1 MTAHISF
8 TSNALFTSD
17 IAATTIVESQEL
29 IDPEQLQIFK
39 KIVQHAG
46 ALLEASHCSLALVDA
61 SNTAVVTLA
70 ALLPHGQQPRRTR
83 FRFNEGVAGW
93 VAAHRC
99 SLLLNHAEH
108 DPRFKRLGSQPIG
121 SILCVP
127 LLDQQQLLG
136 TLTVSSTQ
144 VDCFDEQK
152 QRILEILAEQ
162 AVQTIVHA
170 RQTAIAQQQARQ
182 REMLFHLSRT
192 IVAHLDPETLYG
204 TVLNAIQ
211 RVAPC
216 RQATIYL
223 TDENA
228 RTLVPVAELNTE
240 QLPMADTHNI
250 PDIRTTQFA
259 SQPIDLDNEQLLPS
273 WASRH
278 RHPMLR
284 APFRSGDNPELFPA
298 ELAVP
303 LLARNTLYGVIWLT
317 RSTAFHSDEFR
328 LVRHISS
335 MTTAALE
342 NRALLQKQGGEG
354 SQHMQA
360 GFLSKVA
367 HELRSPINT
376 INGYLDLALEG
387 VAGDLNEQQHE
398 FIRRARSGS
407 EHLYALLEDLLLIAR
422 ADTGQLQLN
431 RAIMHLAD
439 VIENAIEEMELT
451 ASDNGVAVEVEIAP
465 NLPRVYGDAIR
476 LQQVIRN
483 LLNNALRFTP
493 AGGHVTISARL
504 AEQSGTDEEGGTIEL
519 LISDTGAGIE
529 PEKLPHI
536 FDRFVQAVP
545 GSRGRTGGHGLA
557 IVKMV
562 VELHGGAVTVK
573 SVPGEGSTFVC
584 TLPCLLA

>member
-8 TSNALFTSD
+8 TSNALFTSN
-17 IAATTIVESQEL
+17 IATTTIESQEL
-29 IDPEQLQIFK
+29 IDPEQLQIIK

-46 ALLEASHCSLALVDA
+46 ALLEVAHCSLALVDA

-83 FRFNEGVAGW
+83 FHFNEGVAGW
-93 VAAHRC
+93 VAAHRR
-99 SLLLNHAEH
+99 SLLLNCAEQ

-127 LLDQQQLLG
+127 LLDQQLLLG

-144 VDCFDEQK
+144 PDCFDEQK
-152 QRILEILAEQ
+152 QRLLEILAEQ

-182 REMLFHLSRT
+182 REMLFRLSRT
-192 IVAHLDPETLYG
+192 IVAHLDPETLYH
-204 TVLNAIQ
+204 TILTAIQ
-211 RVAPC
+211 NVIPC
-216 RQATIYL
+216 QQAIMYI
-223 TDENA
+223 TDEGA
-228 RTLVPVAELNTE
+228 RKLVPVAELNSE
-240 QLPMADTHNI
+240 PHQIEDAHPI
-250 PDIRTTQFA
+250 RDIRTTQLA
-259 SQPIDLDNEQLLPS
+259 SEPIDLENKQLLAS
-273 WASRH
+273 WAAHH

-298 ELAVP
+298 EVAVP
-303 LLARNTLYGVIWLT
+303 LLASNRLHGLIWLT
-317 RSTAFHSDEFR
+317 RPTAFHSDEFR
-328 LVRHISS
+328 LVRHISA

-342 NRALLQKQGGEG
+342 NRALQQKSGSEG
-354 SQHMQA
+354 SRQMQA

-422 ADTGQLQLN
+422 ADAGQLQLN
-431 RAIMHLAD
+431 RAIMRLSD
-439 VIENAIEEMELT
+439 VIENAVEEMELT
-451 ASDNGVAVEVEIAP
+451 ASDDNIIVGVEIAP
-465 NLPRVYGDAIR
+465 NLPRLYGDAIR

-483 LLNNALRFTP
+483 LLSNALRFTP
-493 AGGHVTISARL
+493 AGGRVMISARL
-504 AEQSGTDEEGGTIEL
+504 SEQISADEEERTIEL
-519 LISDTGAGIE
+519 LVNDTGAGIE
-529 PEKLPHI
+529 PDKLPHI
-536 FDRFVQAVP
+536 FERFVQTVP
-545 GSRGRTGGHGLA
+545 GSRGRSGGHGLA

-562 VELHGGAVTVK
+562 VELHGGTVTVK
-573 SVPGEGSTFVC
+573 STPGEGSTFVC
-584 TLPCLLA
+584 VLPCLLT

>member
-1 MTAHISF
+1 MTTHISLA
-8 TSNALFTSD
+8 SNALFTRY
-17 IAATTIVESQEL
+17 IATTTIESQEL
-29 IDPEQLQIFK
+29 LDPEQLQIIK

-46 ALLEASHCSLALVDA
+46 ALLEVAHCSLALVDA

-93 VAAHRC
+93 VAAHRS
-99 SLLLNHAEH
+99 SLFLNRAEH
-108 DPRFKRLGSQPIG
+108 DPRFRRLGDQPIG

-144 VDCFDEQK
+144 VAYFDEQK
-152 QRILEILAEQ
+152 QRILEILADQ

-170 RQTAIAQQQARQ
+170 RQTAIVQQQARQ
-182 REMLFHLSRT
+182 REMLFRLSRTLVAQLDPEALSRT
-192 IVAHLDPETLYG
+192 ILA
-204 TVLNAIQ
+204 AIQ
-211 RVAPC
+211 SVAPC
-216 RQATIYL
+216 QQAIIYL
-223 TDENA
+223 TDEGA
-228 RTLVPVAELNTE
+228 HKLVPRAELE
-240 QLPMADTHNI
+240 SEPLQIEDAHPI
-250 PDIRTTQFA
+250 REIRTTQLT
-259 SQPIDLDNEQLLPS
+259 SESIDLENQQALP
-273 WASRH
+273 ASAAHH

-284 APFRSGDNPELFPA
+284 PPFRCGDHPEWSPA
-298 ELAVP
+298 EMAVP
-303 LLARNTLYGVIWLT
+303 LLTRNTLYGVIWLT
-317 RSTAFHSDEFR
+317 RSTAFHSEEFR
-328 LVRHISS
+328 LVRHISAM
-335 MTTAALE
+335 MTTALE
-342 NRALLQKQGGEG
+342 SRAVQHKPKSEG
-354 SQHMQA
+354 AQQMQV

-398 FIRRARSGS
+398 FLRRARSGS

-439 VIENAIEEMELT
+439 VIENAVEEMELT
-451 ASDNGVAVEVEIAP
+451 ASDNGIVVGVEIAP
-465 NLPRVYGDAIR
+465 NLPRLYGDAIR

-493 AGGHVTISARL
+493 EGGQVTIAARL
-504 AEQSGTDEEGGTIEL
+504 AEQASSDEEGGTIEL
-519 LISDTGAGIE
+519 LVSDTGVGIE
-529 PEKLPHI
+529 PEKLAYI

-545 GSRGRTGGHGLA
+545 GSRGRSGGHGLA

-573 SVPGEGSTFVC
+573 SAPGEGSTFVC
-584 TLPCLLA
+584 TLPCLLT

>member
-17 IAATTIVESQEL
+17 VATTTIESQKL

-39 KIVQHAG
+39 KIVQHAS

-70 ALLPHGQQPRRTR
+70 ALLPHGQQPRHTR

-93 VAAHRC
+93 VAAHRR
-99 SLLLNHAEH
+99 SLLLNRTEH
-108 DPRFKRLGSQPIG
+108 DPRFKRLGNQPIG
-121 SILCVP
+121 SMLCVP

-144 VDCFDEQK
+144 ADCFDEQQ

-170 RQTAIAQQQARQ
+170 RQTAIAQQQAKQ
-182 REMLFHLSRT
+182 REMLFRLSRT
-192 IVAHLDPETLYG
+192 IVTHLDPETLYH
-204 TVLNAIQ
+204 TILTAIQ
-211 RVAPC
+211 SVTHC
-216 RQATIYL
+216 QQATIYL

-228 RTLVPVAELNTE
+228 CKLMPVAELASE
-240 QLPMADTHNI
+240 QSAIAGTYGMR
-250 PDIRTTQFA
+250 DIRTTQFT
-259 SQPIDLDNEQLLPS
+259 SKPIDLDNEQLLPS

-284 APFRSGDNPELFPA
+284 APFRVGDNPELSLA

-317 RSTAFHSDEFR
+317 HSTAFHSDEFR
-328 LVRHISS
+328 LVRHISA
-335 MTTAALE
+335 MTAAALE
-342 NRALLQKQGGEG
+342 NRALQQKSGSQK

-387 VAGDLNEQQHE
+387 VAGDLNEQQNE

-407 EHLYALLEDLLLIAR
+407 EHLYALLEDLLLVAR
-422 ADTGQLQLN
+422 ADSGQLQLN
-431 RAIMHLAD
+431 QAILHLAD
-439 VIENAIEEMELT
+439 VIEDAVEEMELT
-451 ASDNGVAVEVEIAP
+451 ASDNGIAVGVEIAP
-465 NLPRVYGDAIR
+465 GLPRLYGDAIR

-483 LLNNALRFTP
+483 LLSNALRFTP

-504 AEQSGTDEEGGTIEL
+504 SEQTSADEEGGKIEL
-519 LISDTGAGIE
+519 VVSDTGAGIE
-529 PEKLPHI
+529 PDKLPHI

-545 GSRGRTGGHGLA
+545 GNRGRSGGHGLA

-584 TLPCLLA
+584 TLPCLLT